1 MAKKNPRRTK
11 ITVDFI
17 LRISDKGTKDKEK
30 FMIIVRDIQDAMT
43 MKKKLSSL
51 VRRSVNQS
59 KAQKDILV
67 ELMMIIED
75 LDKNIEREERANE
88 IEFERLMEA

>member
-1 MAKKNPRRTK
+1 
-11 ITVDFI
+11 
-17 LRISDKGTKDKEK
+17 
-30 FMIIVRDIQDAMT
+30 MIIVRDIQDAMT

>member
-1 MAKKNPRRTK
+1 
-11 ITVDFI
+11 
-17 LRISDKGTKDKEK
+17 
-30 FMIIVRDIQDAMT
+30 MIIVRDIQDAMT

-75 LDKNIEREERANE
+75 LDKNIEREELANE
-88 IEFERLMEA
+88 IEFERLLEGTYGQP

>member
-1 MAKKNPRRTK
+1 
-11 ITVDFI
+11 
-17 LRISDKGTKDKEK
+17 
-30 FMIIVRDIQDAMT
+30 MIIVRDIHDAIT

-75 LDKNIEREERANE
+75 LDKNIEREELANE
-88 IEFERLMEA
+88 IEFEQLLEGSTI

>member
-1 MAKKNPRRTK
+1 
-11 ITVDFI
+11 
-17 LRISDKGTKDKEK
+17 
-30 FMIIVRDIQDAMT
+30 MIIVRDIQDAMT

-75 LDKNIEREERANE
+75 LEKNIEREERANE
-88 IEFERLMEA
+88 IEFERLLEA

>member
-1 MAKKNPRRTK
+1 M
-11 ITVDFI
+11 
-17 LRISDKGTKDKEK
+17 KELI
-30 FMIIVRDIQDAMT
+30 MIIVRDIQDAMT

-75 LDKNIEREERANE
+75 LDKNIEREELANE
-88 IEFERLMEA
+88 IEFERLLEGTYGQP

>member
-1 MAKKNPRRTK
+1 
-11 ITVDFI
+11 
-17 LRISDKGTKDKEK
+17 
-30 FMIIVRDIQDAMT
+30 MIIVRDIQDAMT

-88 IEFERLMEA
+88 IEFERLLEA

>member
-1 MAKKNPRRTK
+1 
-11 ITVDFI
+11 
-17 LRISDKGTKDKEK
+17 
-30 FMIIVRDIQDAMT
+30 MIIVRDIHDAIT

-75 LDKNIEREERANE
+75 LDKNIEREELANE
-88 IEFERLMEA
+88 IEFEQQLEGSTIWSITLIK